1 MTLIDDVLDQFLQ
14 TPVDSIIDNDLYK
27 HDLID
32 VTRQFI
38 QNKIELLYPRIK
50 VAFTAKDLVEV
61 QKLRQIFEEMLI
73 DLDDALQT
81 SEQFLLGK
89 WLTSAKSLATT
100 QLEELQYEYNARNQI
115 TIWGPNGEIVD
126 YAVKQWASVVR
137 DYCLPRWQLF
147 FSELEQSIK
156 KNNGKFSDSKCRQ
169 KIFREVEEPFT
180 VANKEYPSE
189 AQGDAI
195 EISRKIL
202 QKWKGFE

>member
-1 MTLIDDVLDQFLQ
+1 MLDKFLQ
-14 TPVDSIIDNDLYK
+14 IPVDSVIDNELYK

-32 VTRQFI
+32 ITRQFI

-50 VAFTAKDLVEV
+50 MAFAAKNLDEV
-61 QKLRQIFEEMLI
+61 QRLRQIFEEMLI

-89 WLTSAKSLATT
+89 WLTSAKSLATN
-100 QLEELQYEYNARNQI
+100 QLEEQQYEYNARNQI
-115 TIWGPNGEIVD
+115 TIWGPNGEIND
-126 YAVKQWASVVR
+126 YASKQWASIVR

-147 FSELEQSIK
+147 FSELEQSIA

-169 KIFREVEEPFT
+169 KIFRQIEEPFT
-180 VANKEYPSE
+180 VSSKEYPTD

-195 EISRKIL
+195 EISREIL

>member
-1 MTLIDDVLDQFLQ
+1 MLDHFLQ

-27 HDLID
+27 NDLID
-32 VTRQFI
+32 ITRQFI

-50 VAFTAKDLVEV
+50 VAFTAKDLGEI
-61 QKLRQIFEEMLI
+61 QKLRQIFKEMLT
-73 DLDDALQT
+73 DLDAALSS
-81 SEQFLLGK
+81 SEQFLLSN
-89 WLTSAKSLATT
+89 WLNAAKSLATN
-100 QLEELQYEYNARNQI
+100 QLEEQQYEYNARNQI

-126 YAVKQWASVVR
+126 YAIKQWASVVI
-137 DYCLPRWQLF
+137 DYCWPRWQIF
-147 FSELEQSIK
+147 FSELEQSIT

-180 VANKEYPSE
+180 VSNKEYPAE
-189 AQGDAI
+189 AEGDAI

>member
-1 MTLIDDVLDQFLQ
+1 MLDQFLQ
-14 TPVDSIIDNDLYK
+14 TPVDSIIDNELYK

-32 VTRQFI
+32 ITRQFI

-50 VAFTAKDLVEV
+50 VAFTAKNLDEV
-61 QKLRQIFEEMLI
+61 QSIRQTFEEMLI

-81 SEQFLLGK
+81 DEQFLLGK
-89 WLTSAKSLATT
+89 WLTSAKSLATNH
-100 QLEELQYEYNARNQI
+100 LEEQQYEYNARNQI

-147 FSELEQSIK
+147 FSELEQSIT

-180 VANKEYPSE
+180 VSNKEYAPD

>member
-1 MTLIDDVLDQFLQ
+1 MQ
-14 TPVDSIIDNDLYK
+14 TPVDTIINNELYK

-50 VAFTAKDLVEV
+50 TAFSAKNLDDV
-61 QKLRQIFEEMLI
+61 QKLRQTFEEMLI

-89 WLTSAKSLATT
+89 WLTSAKSLATN
-100 QLEELQYEYNARNQI
+100 QLEEQQYEYNARNQI

-126 YAVKQWASVVR
+126 YAHKQWASIVR

-147 FSELEQSIK
+147 FSELELSIT

-169 KIFREVEEPFT
+169 KIFRQIEEPFT

-189 AQGDAI
+189 PQGDAI